1 MVLQNPYGVEMG
13 TSGLI
18 LNAESREEI
27 FVDKLVAFALRPN
40 RIKHRDLWDLGW
52 LHQQGVKPHIDLVPV
67 KLSDHR
73 CEQRDF
79 LRLLEERRLS
89 LHAVPE
95 VAVEFRKEMR
105 RFLPAELVTQT
116 VDQADFWTYL
126 TGLIDDLCEQTRHAL
141 SAEKTESTAVRF
153 RM

>member
-1 MVLQNPYGVEMG
+1 MQ
-13 TSGLI
+13 
-18 LNAESREEI
+18 AESREEI
-27 FVDKLVAFALRPN
+27 FADKLVAFALRPN
-40 RIKHRDLWDLGW
+40 RIKHRDLWDLAW

-73 CEQRDF
+73 CAQQDF
-79 LRLLEERRLS
+79 LQMLEERRLS
-89 LHAVPE
+89 LHAVPD
-95 VAVEFRKEMR
+95 VAAGFRNEMR

-126 TGLIDDLCEQTRHAL
+126 TGLMDDLCAQTKHVL
-141 SAEKTESTAVRF
+141 SKERGESTSVSF